1 MVDRNIPLVLIT
13 DTECYWARELTPNV
27 LMIQAD
33 RAWHSFS
40 AYTSLFSLLTTAMV
54 QEKGDVM
61 DRITEI
67 NRLRQRFAG
76 YLERD
81 NTDVGK
87 KGATARRKSG
97 RPAKPA
103 K

>member
-1 MVDRNIPLVLIT
+1 
-13 DTECYWARELTPNV
+13 
-27 LMIQAD
+27 MIQAD

-54 QEKGDVM
+54 QEAGDVM

-67 NRLRQRFAG
+67 NRLRQHFAG

-87 KGATARRKSG
+87 KSAAAPGRRKGARASS
-97 RPAKPA
+97 KST